1 MVWAEPDYTREQ
13 VNGAAKTLNELF
25 EKYGDELVWSDGDER
40 LFDRSI
46 MIVNNWRACHG
57 YPLNIFQNNLRRSAK
72 KLDGTALIA
81 QRTKRLRSIAAK
93 LERQP
98 TMKLTQMQDIG
109 GCRAVVKSVLAVRRL
124 DEFYRK
130 KSDIKHGLATRDD
143 YIQSPRKSG
152 YRGIHLVYRYFS
164 DKRAGA
170 KYNGLKIEMQL
181 RSLYQHAWATT
192 VETVGTFIGQAL
204 KSSSGPE
211 EWQRFFALM
220 GSVIAMRERT
230 PLVPDTPTNQK
241 ELIEELHEHATDL
254 NVRHLLRGYAE
265 TLRKVEE
272 APEKAH
278 YYLLKLDPGPGSSQ
292 LTVTGF

>member
-109 GCRAVVKSVLAVRRL
+109 GGARAAKTVVPARPLEPA
-124 DEFYRK
+124 
-130 KSDIKHGLATRDD
+130 
-143 YIQSPRKSG
+143 
-152 YRGIHLVYRYFS
+152 FS
-164 DKRAGA
+164 NK
-170 KYNGLKIEMQL
+170 NE
-181 RSLYQHAWATT
+181 
-192 VETVGTFIGQAL
+192 
-204 KSSSGPE
+204 
-211 EWQRFFALM
+211 
-220 GSVIAMRERT
+220 
-230 PLVPDTPTNQK
+230 
-241 ELIEELHEHATDL
+241 
-254 NVRHLLRGYAE
+254 
-265 TLRKVEE
+265 
-272 APEKAH
+272 
-278 YYLLKLDPGPGSSQ
+278 
-292 LTVTGF
+292 